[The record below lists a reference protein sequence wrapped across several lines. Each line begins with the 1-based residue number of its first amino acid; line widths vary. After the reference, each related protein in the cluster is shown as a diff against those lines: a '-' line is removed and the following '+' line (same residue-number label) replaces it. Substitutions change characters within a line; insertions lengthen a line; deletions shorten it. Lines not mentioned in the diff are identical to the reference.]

1 MPRYFTFSSRL
12 EIRFSMRPARRL
24 LLGIG
29 VLCLFAAAAHGEIL
43 DRIIAVVEGHI
54 ITLSDVRQERQI
66 RMQLREQIPA
76 DEQALAREMVD
87 NYLIDRQSADFA
99 GLDVSPEEVEEELRV
114 FVPQGTPSQAM
125 RDAVTLR
132 IRIAKFFDLRFQQFI
147 RPTDEEIKNYY
158 DGMFVPEAKS
168 RGVNPVPAL
177 TDVVDAIRNNLIQE
191 QRNREIDMWL
201 AGIHKRSTIEVFD

>member
-1 MPRYFTFSSRL
+1 
-12 EIRFSMRPARRL
+12 MRPARRL
-24 LLGIG
+24 LSGIG

-43 DRIIAVVEGHI
+43 DRIVAVVEGHI

-76 DEQALAREMVD
+76 DEPALAREMVD

-99 GLDVSPEEVEEELRV
+99 GLDVSQEEVEEELRI

-132 IRIAKFFDLRFQQFI
+132 IRIAKFFDLRFRQFI

-158 DGMFVPEAKS
+158 DNVFVPEAKS
-168 RGVNPVPAL
+168 RGTNPVPPL
-177 TDVVDAIRNNLIQE
+177 TEVVDAIRNNLIQE

-201 AGIHKRSTIEVFD
+201 AGIHKRSNIEVFD